1 MATTWILIANASFA
15 RLYANHGVKKG
26 LQLIKEFS
34 HPESREKSSELVSD
48 RPGYNKG
55 HGNGH
60 GSFVPAMEPK
70 QNEAGRFA
78 QQLAKELEQG
88 RANNIYDR
96 VILVASS
103 PFIGLL
109 NNRFSTHVRN
119 LISDTIEKDYTKFA
133 PHELTGRLSHCIYL

>member
-1 MATTWILIANASFA
+1 MATTWILIANASVA

-26 LQLIKEFS
+26 LELIKEFS

-48 RPGYNKG
+48 RPGHNQG

-60 GSFVPAMEPK
+60 GSFVPATQPK

-78 QQLAKELEQG
+78 QELAKELEQG

-96 VILVASS
+96 IILIASS

-109 NNRFSTHVRN
+109 NSRFSNHVRD
-119 LISDTIEKDYTKFA
+119 LITDSIEKDYTKLA
-133 PHELTGRLSHCIYL
+133 QHELPGRLEHCIYL